1 MVKTKRSLFCM
12 LAIGSLLWSMGGS
25 SGSSGWAATALHV
38 GHPAGVSFLDFD
50 GSAYTAG
57 GFIPTEGVNEVVVD
71 GSEVIHAGHG
81 AGISALSY
89 TGAAYV
95 DASPV
100 APFFSLPAGVAAI
113 AEDSG
118 GELHVAHGGG
128 LSGFS
133 FSSSTGYADTGAYIG
148 PLPGLP
154 GVGDVFVDSSDVL
167 HAGDQ
172 NGPAAISFSLPGSY
186 AAITNFGAANVTGIA
201 GDSNGVLFVSHLGIT
216 PAGLSTFTFDGATYT
231 ADTFFALGAGGGRAV
246 AVDAGDTIHVDA
258 DNGISALQFS
268 GAPSGVYTPLDFFAF
283 AGTNTIDIDDNGVI
297 HVGTSAGVSALTFD
311 GSSYTDTG
319 AFIAITDVAAVASLV
334 TATGIAGDF
343 NGNGVV
349 DAADYTTWMDNL
361 GNPSESVI
369 NNAGDGLNGVDAA
382 DHPIW
387 ATNFQ
392 AGVGTATTGAVP
404 EPSSAL
410 LVILGVAM
418 LISQRSTRS

>member
-57 GFIPTEGVNEVVVD
+57 GFIPIEGVNEVVVD

-95 DASPV
+95 DASPL

-154 GVGDVFVDSSDVL
+154 GVGDVFVDSSDVI

-172 NGPAAISFSLPGSY
+172 NGPSAISFSLPGSY
-186 AAITNFGAANVTGIA
+186 AAITNFGAANVTGIDA
-201 GDSNGVLFVSHLGIT
+201 DSNGVLFVSHLGIT
-216 PAGLSTFTFDGATYT
+216 PAGLSTFTFDGVGYT
-231 ADTFFALGAGGGRAV
+231 PDEFQALVGGGRAV
-246 AVDAGDTIHVDA
+246 AVDAGDIIHVAD
-258 DNGISALQFS
+258 DNGISALQFNP
-268 GAPSGVYTPLDFFAF
+268 GAPYTSLDFLAF
-283 AGTNTIDIDDNGVI
+283 PSGINTIEIDDNGFI
-297 HVGTSAGVSALTFD
+297 HAGHGQGISALTFD

-343 NGNGVV
+343 DGNGVV